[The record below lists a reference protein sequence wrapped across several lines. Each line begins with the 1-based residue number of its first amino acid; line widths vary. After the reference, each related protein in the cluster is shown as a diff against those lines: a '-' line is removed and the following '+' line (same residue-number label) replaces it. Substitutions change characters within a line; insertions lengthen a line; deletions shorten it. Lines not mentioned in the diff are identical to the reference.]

1 MLRNNREHL
10 ELERLRNETRKLI
23 AERKKLLAEE
33 KKLSRET
40 YLYPLA
46 VSGALVT
53 AITAV
58 ASVFFSS
65 FECLCFTTVRPIS
78 QKGKTNMSTY
88 DFKARMEELE
98 REHDEWEE
106 RMRIKNKGDMYPIWG
121 MLAFGLFCM
130 SLGFMLARS
139 I

>member
-53 AITAV
+53 VITAV
-58 ASVFFSS
+58 ASVFFK
-65 FECLCFTTVRPIS
+65 F
-78 QKGKTNMSTY
+78 
-88 DFKARMEELE
+88 
-98 REHDEWEE
+98 
-106 RMRIKNKGDMYPIWG
+106 
-121 MLAFGLFCM
+121 
-130 SLGFMLARS
+130 
-139 I
+139 